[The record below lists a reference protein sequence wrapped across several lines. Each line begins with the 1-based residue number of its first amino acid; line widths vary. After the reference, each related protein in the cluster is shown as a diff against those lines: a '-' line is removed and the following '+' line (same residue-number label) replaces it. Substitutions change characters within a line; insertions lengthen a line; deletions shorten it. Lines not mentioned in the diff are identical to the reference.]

1 MARTHLVAWFAS
13 FVSLACTALAAAQGS
28 NGCALAPVLPGY
40 GTYPFNTK
48 GATTDG
54 AANAL
59 CAGSGS
65 QNIFNDVWF
74 RFRAPETFIVDVQTC
89 GLTTLNTKI
98 AVYRGAEC
106 NAPVIA
112 CSDDACGTQSKV
124 TFDAVKGQIYLIR
137 IGANV
142 ATGFGSG
149 SISIAPVP
157 VISSATN
164 SATGIRYV
172 IVRPTSSFTWLDA
185 VAYAPRLGGYLA
197 TIDSQAEQDFVAAL
211 AASSLP
217 GGSAAWIGL
226 NDRKTE
232 GAFEWVE
239 GSPASYSNWFSGE
252 PNNSGDED
260 CVELWV
266 GSNAGGKWN
275 DNLCST
281 AKAAIIEIPA
291 VPTFLVDVV
300 NPATN
305 KRYVAVSS
313 RRWLAA
319 ESLAVALSG
328 HLVSIGSPAEQAFVQ
343 SNFAFLLQSS
353 PAWIGLTDRAAE
365 GTFVWA
371 DGTPLSFSN
380 WSPGEPNNAGDEDA
394 VDIRM
399 NGQWNDLSE
408 TMLRPALFE
417 LPVPTPM
424 PCPGDLD
431 GDRSVSSSDLG
442 QLLSAW
448 GTSAGDLDGDGVTNS
463 SDLGVLL
470 AGWGNCP

>member
-1 MARTHLVAWFAS
+1 MRQAR
-13 FVSLACTALAAAQGS
+13 LATILSTTLAIGCTAAALGQAS
-28 NGCALAPVLPGY
+28 NQCVSAPVLNSY

-65 QNIFNDVWF
+65 QNIFNDVWL

-137 IGANV
+137 VGANV

-239 GSPASYSNWFSGE
+239 GSPASYSNWFPEE
-252 PNNSGDED
+252 PNNIGDED

-275 DNLCST
+275 DHFCNT
-281 AKAAIIEIPA
+281 AKPAIIEIPA

-365 GTFVWA
+365 GTFVWT